1 MSSSDKEKLLL
12 KLIRVRNKA
21 GESQWFRSG
30 SVKECSSP
38 EETNAAEESEAD
50 EELEREDSVER
61 TCDDDVVQLQG
72 GLDWKDWKEAR
83 QKYELER
90 EDSVERMCDRIM
102 NKELIK
108 GFEEPIKS
116 SDHEEPI
123 EISDHEEPIEISDD
137 EEPIENS
144 DVVRISSYPGC
155 YNEV

>member
-61 TCDDDVVQLQG
+61 
-72 GLDWKDWKEAR
+72 
-83 QKYELER
+83 
-90 EDSVERMCDRIM
+90 MCDRIM

-116 SDHEEPI
+116 
-123 EISDHEEPIEISDD
+123 SDHEEPIEISDD